1 MTALVRLPDYAR
13 PSSVAGAAQLLS
25 RPGAMVLAGG
35 TDVMNELRLGVVAPS
50 LLVDVGDIEEL
61 TTLETGAHVE
71 IGAAVTVR
79 TLLASPQ
86 VRERFPV
93 LVDAGT
99 LLGGRQIQ
107 ASATIGGNLC
117 HASPAAEMATPL
129 LVLDA
134 TLLVV
139 GPEGERQLPISD
151 LWAGPRRTVLRADEV
166 LVAIRLPDGLS
177 ARASAYR
184 RMELRRSVDIALVS
198 VSAHL
203 PLVEG
208 VISGARLAI
217 GAAAP
222 TPIRARAAEE
232 ALEGV
237 APSDRERFA
246 SAVHDAA
253 SLCREASSTI
263 DDVRA
268 SARYRRAMVAV
279 TAERA
284 MAAAASRG
292 G

>member
-13 PSSVAGAAQLLS
+13 PSSVAEAAQLLA

-35 TDVMNELRLGVVAPS
+35 TDVMNELRLGVVAPT
-50 LLVDVGDIEEL
+50 LLVDVADIEEL
-61 TTLETGAHVE
+61 TTLTTGRQVV
-71 IGAAVTVR
+71 IGGAVTVR
-79 TLLASPQ
+79 SLLASPE

-107 ASATIGGNLC
+107 ASATVGGNVC

-134 TLLVV
+134 TVVAV
-139 GPEGERQLPISD
+139 GPEGQRRLPIAE

-203 PLVEG
+203 PVVDG
-208 VISGARLAI
+208 VIAGARLGL
-217 GAAAP
+217 GAVAP
-222 TPIRARAAEE
+222 TPIRARAAEQV
-232 ALEGV
+232 LEGV
-237 APSDRERFA
+237 APGDAERFRA
-246 SAVHDAA
+246 ALRDAA
-253 SLCREASSTI
+253 ALCREASSTI

-268 SARYRRAMVAV
+268 SAGYRRAMVAV

-284 MAAAASRG
+284 MVAAASRAG
-292 G
+292 